1 MFKFFGHFPIKLIAD
16 VISGYLNA
24 QDDFLAAASERIVGK
39 KVEVTLTRQVN
50 KFPLPVIMHLIDDD
64 GQVDQNQN
72 PKRTNVAR
80 MFKQMG

>member
-1 MFKFFGHFPIKLIAD
+1 MFNFFWHFLINLIAD

-39 KVEVTLTRQVN
+39 KVEVTLTRKVN

-64 GQVDQNQN
+64 RDGQVDLN

>member
-1 MFKFFGHFPIKLIAD
+1 
-16 VISGYLNA
+16 
-24 QDDFLAAASERIVGK
+24 
-39 KVEVTLTRQVN
+39 
-50 KFPLPVIMHLIDDD
+50 MHLIDDD